1 MKTDLSKR
9 AMRADRAVVTR
20 HELLYGEYRVLEM
33 HVPDVARAVQPGQ
46 FVHLEIPGLDDAILR
61 RPFSVFKADDA
72 MLSVL
77 YKPVGKGTRAMTS
90 IRADDEISLIG
101 PLGQGFPTNHDV
113 AKPVLVAGGYGMAA
127 LYLVACALKSSGTIF
142 MGGRS
147 AGDILC
153 VDEFEA
159 IDWDV
164 RIATED
170 GSLGTRGFVTV
181 ALDEYVAELPDPRAV
196 EYFACGPNAMLK
208 AVCDRALANDQKAWL
223 SMDRHMGCGVGA
235 CLVCVQRIRDPESEN
250 GDWHWERVC
259 SEGPVFESREIV
271 WDDDE

>member
-9 AMRADRAVVTR
+9 AMRAERAVVTR
-20 HELLYGEYRVLEM
+20 HELLYGEYRVLQM
-33 HVPDVARAVQPGQ
+33 HVPAVARAVQPGQ

-90 IRADDEISLIG
+90 IRVDDEISLIG
-101 PLGQGFPTNHDV
+101 PLGHGFPTSHDV

-170 GSLGTRGFVTV
+170 GSRGTRGFVTV
-181 ALDEYVAELPDPRAV
+181 ALDEYVAGLPDAREV

-223 SMDRHMGCGVGA
+223 SVDRHMGCGVGA
-235 CLVCVQRIRDPESEN
+235 CLVCVQRIRDPESRN